1 MIVVNVLKLLM
12 QELNRLSG
20 RRRLICT
27 GMFCLPGGT
36 VVCPIHQVALL
47 CFMTFVLS
55 SSHNVL
61 DAQTAFVS
69 MALIN
74 LMGMPMAILP
84 AALMF
89 TVQVSGTEICA
100 ENSCSGL
107 LTNVAT
113 SIC

>member
-1 MIVVNVLKLLM
+1 MCVVT
-12 QELNRLSG
+12 R
-20 RRRLICT
+20 
-27 GMFCLPGGT
+27 
-36 VVCPIHQVALL
+36 QVALL

-84 AALMF
+84 AAIMF
-89 TVQVSGTEICA
+89 TVQASLYNNNN
-100 ENSCSGL
+100 NSNNNNYYSFAL
-107 LTNVAT
+107 VRARE
-113 SIC
+113 

>member
-1 MIVVNVLKLLM
+1 MLM
-12 QELNRLSG
+12 QELSRLSDCRG
-20 RRRLICT
+20 SICT
-27 GMFCLPGGT
+27 RMFCSPGGT

-74 LMGMPMAILP
+74 LMGMPLAILP

-89 TVQVSGTEICA
+89 TVQVSGIEIHA
-100 ENSCSGL
+100 KKIL
-107 LTNVAT
+107 LRIIFRHCYFHLVTKDVL
-113 SIC
+113 